1 MQAALV
7 IARYAWMRLWR
18 GKSYWLSVLLALAPV
33 VLTLLPGLRA
43 GTPAERWR
51 DALEMAIR
59 IVPLSAV
66 IQLAQAVAEELEGH
80 TVTYLWTR
88 PIPRT
93 ALLAGKL
100 LAALPVVLGV
110 AVLPL
115 LAAYVI
121 THLVQPGAAPSS
133 LADPGDLGAA
143 LAATAL
149 GGLAASMVAAG
160 IGALFPRQAFVVAL
174 AYLLFLDNVLGF
186 VPNLGYVSITH
197 HMRAL
202 AGFEAAVG
210 PAAAALALLILALAW
225 LGIGIAR
232 LRTIE
237 PTGGD

>member
-18 GKSYWLSVLLALAPV
+18 GKSYWLSVLLALSPV
-33 VLTLLPGLRA
+33 VVAWLPGLRA
-43 GTPAERWR
+43 STPAERWR
-51 DALEMAIR
+51 DALEVAIQ
-59 IVPLSAV
+59 IVPLSAA

-88 PIPRT
+88 PIPRA

-100 LAALPVVLGV
+100 LAALPLVLGV
-110 AVLPL
+110 ALLPL
-115 LAAYVI
+115 LAAYVGS
-121 THLVQPGAAPSS
+121 HLDQLGAGLSS
-133 LADPGDLGAA
+133 LTDLGDLGAA

-174 AYLLFLDNVLGF
+174 AYLLFLDKVLGF
-186 VPNLGYVSITH
+186 VPNLGYVSITY

-202 AGFEAAVG
+202 AGFPAEVG
-210 PAAAALALLILALAW
+210 PAAAAVTLVILALVW

-237 PTGGD
+237 PSGGE

>member
-1 MQAALV
+1 MRAALV

-18 GKSYWLSVLLALAPV
+18 GKSYWISVLLALAPV
-33 VLTLLPGLRA
+33 VLALLPGVDA

-51 DALEMAIR
+51 RALELAIQ
-59 IVPLSAV
+59 IVPLSAA

-88 PIPRT
+88 PISRT

-110 AVLPL
+110 AVLPVV
-115 LAAYVI
+115 AAYVI
-121 THLVQPGAAPSS
+121 THVDGLGAGAS
-133 LADPGDLGAA
+133 DLGAA
-143 LAATAL
+143 LAATVL
-149 GGLAASMVAAG
+149 GGVTASMVAVG

-174 AYLLFLDNVLGF
+174 AYLLFLDKVLGY
-186 VPNLGYVSITH
+186 VPNLGYVSIMH

-202 AGFEAAVG
+202 AGFEAELG
-210 PAAAALALLILALAW
+210 PGAAAVALLILALAW

-237 PTGGD
+237 PGGG